1 MRVSRVRRRAPWITA
16 VGALGWMLACAS
28 PGMPPGGPPDAE
40 APALV
45 GVSPDSAAVRVRA
58 TSVTLQ
64 FDEVVSEG
72 ASGAGVGVGAS
83 TLAALVLLSPGDGRE
98 RVRWRRTAIEIEP
111 RGGFRANT
119 TYRVTLLPG
128 LADLRGNIVRES
140 HQLVFSTGDSL
151 TAGEIEGAIF
161 DWVAG
166 RSAPLARLEAFR
178 AADTTFR
185 WVTRADSSG
194 RFVLRDLA
202 PDAYHL
208 RAWIDQTPNRQ
219 LDARESFDSITV
231 VIDGRASADLYVFSH
246 DTLGARIEGVEPV
259 DSTALRVRF
268 DRAVALRWTPDSGSA
283 FLQGADSVR
292 IPVGVLVPEAQFDSV
307 RRAARAAADTGGV
320 ADTSA
325 GAGRV
330 AAGRVAAERAAATPP
345 ARAAAPADTARPGPV
360 FGRAIP
366 VRTWVL
372 PLPAPLAPGDYRL
385 TTVGIEGLTG
395 TRRTSERQFRVR
407 EPAPPVV
414 KDSTPPAPA
423 ARPPA
428 P

>member
-1 MRVSRVRRRAPWITA
+1 MQLRRCRHRGPAIA
-16 VGALGWMLACAS
+16 AAGALGWMLACAS
-28 PGMPPGGPPDAE
+28 PGMPPGGPPDAV
-40 APALV
+40 APSLV
-45 GVSPDSAAVRVRA
+45 SVSPDSAAVRVRA

-64 FDEVVSEG
+64 FDEVISEG
-72 ASGAGVGVGAS
+72 AGGAGGGFGAS
-83 TLAALVLLSPGDGRE
+83 TLDALVLLSPGDGRE
-98 RVRWRRTAIEIEP
+98 RVRWRRDALEIEP

-128 LADLRGNIVRES
+128 LADLRGNIVRET

-151 TAGEIEGAIF
+151 TAGEIDGAIF

-202 PDAYHL
+202 PDVYHL
-208 RAWIDQTPNRQ
+208 RAWIDQTANRQ
-219 LDARESFDSITV
+219 LDARESFDTITV
-231 VIDGRASADLYVFSH
+231 VIDGRASRDFYVFSH
-246 DTLGARIEGVEPV
+246 DTLGARIETVEPV
-259 DSTALRVRF
+259 DSTALRLRF

-307 RRAARAAADTGGV
+307 RRAARAAADTS
-320 ADTSA
+320 AATDTSA
-325 GAGRV
+325 
-330 AAGRVAAERAAATPP
+330 
-345 ARAAAPADTARPGPV
+345 APSDTARPGPV

-366 VRTWVL
+366 VRNWVL
-372 PLPAPLAPGDYRL
+372 PLPVPLAPGDYRL

-395 TRRTSERQFRVR
+395 IRRTSERQFRVR

-414 KDSTPPAPA
+414 KDSTPPAPPR
-423 ARPPA
+423 RPPA
-428 P
+428 R